1 MHDLRYS
8 HDTTNLCPVLRRCL
22 FFEEAVLIVKNVG
35 VIYLY
40 THPRDTPWK
49 YPYLSNTHNTFS
61 CRLAIVH
68 MVLEEL
74 RELRTYVNCY
84 KTETQTVR
92 SSYLLLLLAL
102 FFLKLS
108 LKLNLFVYMY

>member
-1 MHDLRYS
+1 
-8 HDTTNLCPVLRRCL
+8 
-22 FFEEAVLIVKNVG
+22 
-35 VIYLY
+35 
-40 THPRDTPWK
+40 
-49 YPYLSNTHNTFS
+49 
-61 CRLAIVH
+61 

-74 RELRTYVNCY
+74 RELRTYANCY

-92 SSYLLLLLAL
+92 SSYLLLLLTL